1 MVKISTSILGIK
13 ENFNENIKKLSQTS
27 TDYIHID
34 IMDGKFV
41 DNTSFDF
48 STIKK
53 VYENTNKP
61 LDIHFMVKK
70 PYEYIEE
77 YKTLNPIY
85 ITIHY
90 EIDNLEKY
98 INQIKENNIKV
109 GISLKP
115 NTNIEKIF
123 PFLKDIDLVLIMSV
137 EPGYGG
143 QKFIE
148 SSLEKVKKLKEK
160 IKKDNLNTIIEID
173 GGINN
178 VNAKK
183 CIENGVDILVSGN
196 FVTNSDNYEEKIK
209 QLRS

>member
-13 ENFNENIKKLSQTS
+13 ENLIENIEKLNKTS

-41 DNTSFDF
+41 ENTSFDF

-53 VYENTNKP
+53 IYEKTNKP
-61 LDIHFMVKK
+61 LDIHFMVKN
-70 PYEYIEE
+70 PYKYIEE
-77 YKTLNPIY
+77 YKILNPSY

-90 EIDNLEKY
+90 EIDNIEKY
-98 INQIKENNIKV
+98 INQIKQNNIKV

-115 NTNIEKIF
+115 NTDVEKIF
-123 PFLKDIDLVLIMSV
+123 SLLKDIDLVLIMSV
-137 EPGYGG
+137 EPGYSG

-148 SSLEKVKKLKEK
+148 SSLEKVEKLKRY
-160 IKKDNLNTIIEID
+160 ISDKKLNTIIEID

-178 VNAKK
+178 ENAKL
-183 CIENGVDILVSGN
+183 CINSGVDILVSGN
-196 FVTNSDNYEEKIK
+196 FITNSNNYEEKIK
-209 QLRS
+209 QLKI

>member
-13 ENFNENIKKLSQTS
+13 ENLIENIEKLNKTS

-41 DNTSFDF
+41 ENTSFDF

-53 VYENTNKP
+53 IYEKTNKP
-61 LDIHFMVKK
+61 LDIHFMVKN
-70 PYEYIEE
+70 PYKYIEE
-77 YKTLNPIY
+77 YKILNPSY

-90 EIDNLEKY
+90 EIDNIEKY
-98 INQIKENNIKV
+98 INQIKQNNIKV

-115 NTNIEKIF
+115 NTDIEKIF
-123 PFLKDIDLVLIMSV
+123 SLLKDIDLVLIMSV

-148 SSLEKVKKLKEK
+148 SSLEKVEKLKRY
-160 IKKDNLNTIIEID
+160 ISDKKLNTIIEID

-178 VNAKK
+178 ENAKL
-183 CIENGVDILVSGN
+183 CINSGVDILVSGN
-196 FVTNSDNYEEKIK
+196 FITNSNNYEEKIK
-209 QLRS
+209 QLKI